1 MFHLVEK
8 RKWYFLLSAI
18 IIIPGLVAMIYST
31 ATTGLPF
38 KLAIDFTGGSIWEL
52 SFPQPVQPAEL
63 RQVLA
68 DAGSGADT
76 AVTTLGGENTLQVR
90 LKPLDETEKLQ
101 LTDVIKAKYGAE
113 VVERQFTTVGP
124 AIGQEVTQAAIL
136 AVIAAS
142 LAIMGFLILAFRKVP
157 HPFRYGASAV
167 IAMIHDV
174 LVTIGIFSILSL
186 ILGWQADAL
195 FLTAVL
201 TVIGFSVQDTIVVFD
216 RIRENS
222 PKYRGESYTQI
233 ADRSLTETMHRS
245 LATQLCAMFII
256 TSLLIFG
263 GATTKQFVAVMFIGL
278 ISGTYSSLFN
288 AVPILAGWEDKD
300 LFGLKIGK
308 TQTS

>member
-31 ATTGLPF
+31 ATTGMPF

-52 SFPQPVQPAEL
+52 SFPQPVPPAEL

-68 DAGSGADT
+68 DAGAGDS
-76 AVTTLGGENTLQVR
+76 AVTTLGGGNILQVR
-90 LKPLDETEKLQ
+90 MKPLDEAEKLR
-101 LTDVIKAKYGAE
+101 LTDAIKTKFGAE

-124 AIGQEVTQAAIL
+124 AIGREVTQAAVL

-142 LAIMGFLILAFRKVP
+142 LAIMGFLIIAFRKVP
-157 HPFRYGASAV
+157 HPFRYGVSAV

-216 RIRENS
+216 RIRENT

-233 ADRSLTETMHRS
+233 ADRSLTETLHRS

-256 TSLLIFG
+256 TALLIFG

-278 ISGTYSSLFN
+278 ISGTYSSIFN
-288 AVPILAGWEDKD
+288 AVPILAGWEDRD
-300 LFGLKIGK
+300 LLGLKVAK
-308 TQTS
+308 TQSA

>member
-63 RQVLA
+63 RQVLT
-68 DAGSGADT
+68 DAGAGADT

-101 LTDVIKAKYGAE
+101 LTDVIKAKFGAE
-113 VVERQFTTVGP
+113 VVERQFTSVGP
-124 AIGQEVTQAAIL
+124 AIGQEVTRASVL

-142 LAIMGFLILAFRKVP
+142 LAIMGFLIVAFRKVP

-216 RIRENS
+216 RIRENT
-222 PKYRGESYTQI
+222 PKYRGETYTQI
-233 ADRSLTETMHRS
+233 ADRSLTETLHRS
-245 LATQLCAMFII
+245 LATQLCALFIL

-263 GATTKQFVAVMFIGL
+263 GGTMKQFVAVMFIGL
-278 ISGTYSSLFN
+278 ISGTYSSIFN
-288 AVPILAGWEDKD
+288 AVPVLAGWEDKD
-300 LFGLKIGK
+300 ILGLKVAK
-308 TQTS
+308 TQTA